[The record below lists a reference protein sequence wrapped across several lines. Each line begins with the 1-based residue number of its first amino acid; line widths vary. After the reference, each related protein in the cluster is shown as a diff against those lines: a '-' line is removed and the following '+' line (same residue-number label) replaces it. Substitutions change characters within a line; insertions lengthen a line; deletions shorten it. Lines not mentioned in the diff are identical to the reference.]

1 MWFHLAW
8 SIVFHKQLFILLI
21 VENDRSLTEAG
32 NTIKSQMGNNAHLG
46 KENALRTSSWVISF
60 WQVFLG
66 INYDILPRHLF
77 FQAVDTFFDPYLQG
91 IPITNFKVHGFFL
104 FLGSEGSAESDLL
117 VNCCTNLRD
126 QMHHLFSC
134 PSMCRKSDLQLGF
147 ELVQQIVIA
156 SWGSKILGDLTWG
169 CQILGEL

>member
-1 MWFHLAW
+1 M
-8 SIVFHKQLFILLI
+8 FILLI

-46 KENALRTSSWVISF
+46 KE
-60 WQVFLG
+60 
-66 INYDILPRHLF
+66 
-77 FQAVDTFFDPYLQG
+77 
-91 IPITNFKVHGFFL
+91 
-104 FLGSEGSAESDLL
+104 SEGSAESDLL